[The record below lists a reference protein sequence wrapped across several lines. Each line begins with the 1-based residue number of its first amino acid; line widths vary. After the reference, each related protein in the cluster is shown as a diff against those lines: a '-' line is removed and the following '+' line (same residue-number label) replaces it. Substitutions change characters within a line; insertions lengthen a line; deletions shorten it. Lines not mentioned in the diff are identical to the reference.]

1 MEIKV
6 LKHDKNTL
14 EIELNNLT
22 IAELL
27 RDMLWQDKATE
38 LAAWHRDHPSK
49 NPKLILHTQ
58 GKDAKKVLIETIEKT
73 QKLNSEMLS
82 EFKKAFKGK

>member
-14 EIELNNLT
+14 EVDIDNLT

-38 LAAWHRDHPSK
+38 LSAWHRDHPSK